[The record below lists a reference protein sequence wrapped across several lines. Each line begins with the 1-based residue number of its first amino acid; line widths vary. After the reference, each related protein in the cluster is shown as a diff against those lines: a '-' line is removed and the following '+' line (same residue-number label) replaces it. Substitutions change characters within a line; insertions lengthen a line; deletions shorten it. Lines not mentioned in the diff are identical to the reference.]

1 MILDSDTLSCCMK
14 FGWSKYTNQDL
25 LFEQFINIYPGLGIS
40 KAIEGY
46 KTFTE
51 FIITIYLD
59 KYNNDKDFNTTILD
73 LCSDNYDIANY
84 TIAIEL
90 IRSKIMKEENK

>member
-14 FGWSKYTNQDL
+14 FGWSRYTKQDL
-25 LFEQFINIYPGLGIS
+25 LFNQFIAIYPGLGVS
-40 KAIEGY
+40 KTVENFE
-46 KTFTE
+46 TFTK
-51 FIITIYLD
+51 FIIVIYLD

-84 TIAIEL
+84 IIAVEL
-90 IRSKIMKEENK
+90 IRSKIMEEENK